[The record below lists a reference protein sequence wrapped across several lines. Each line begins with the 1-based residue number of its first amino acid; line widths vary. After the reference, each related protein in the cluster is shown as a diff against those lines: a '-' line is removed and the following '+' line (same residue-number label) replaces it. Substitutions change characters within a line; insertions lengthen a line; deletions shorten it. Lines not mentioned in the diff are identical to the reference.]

1 MVPRRIEN
9 LSAPWRRVSALY
21 GSKRDRQPRAR
32 FPVFA
37 LTRIP
42 RRCQR
47 SGIDMQVMYPWCAGL
62 DLGKDVVV
70 AAARVQDAAG
80 VSENAART
88 G

>member
-1 MVPRRIEN
+1 
-9 LSAPWRRVSALY
+9 
-21 GSKRDRQPRAR
+21 
-32 FPVFA
+32 
-37 LTRIP
+37 
-42 RRCQR
+42 
-47 SGIDMQVMYPWCAGL
+47 MQVMYPRCAGL